1 MAIWC
6 FMPLDCLPSALH
18 TSENRGKSVLN
29 AFQADDGCFGVPIAV
44 VKHTDTQPSQLVMT
58 ILLSTLINI
67 LLTRDVLW
75 P

>member
-6 FMPLDCLPSALH
+6 FLPLDCLPSALH
-18 TSENRGKSVLN
+18 TENRAKSVLK
-29 AFQADDGCFGVPIAV
+29 AFWTDDGCFGVPVAV
-44 VKHTDTQPSQLVMT
+44 VMYTDPQPSQLVMT
-58 ILLSTLINI
+58 ILLSTLINT

>member
-1 MAIWC
+1 
-6 FMPLDCLPSALH
+6 MPLDCLPSALH
-18 TSENRGKSVLN
+18 TTENRGKSVLN
-29 AFQADDGCFGVPIAV
+29 AFQTDDGCFGVPIAV
-44 VKHTDTQPSQLVMT
+44 VMHTDPQPSQLVVT

>member
-1 MAIWC
+1 
-6 FMPLDCLPSALH
+6 MPLDCPPSALH
-18 TSENRGKSVLN
+18 TSENRGKSGLN

-44 VKHTDTQPSQLVMT
+44 VMHTDPQSSQLVMT

-67 LLTRDVLW
+67 LLTRDVLC